1 MDSEQKKTRLLPV
14 LVVKEELVVGLIVDQ
29 QKHGRKPRKRG
40 HRDFF
45 SYEIDSLIAG
55 AARQASDQ
63 KRKSILYQR
72 AKLYEKVAQTR
83 LFSLLFDV
91 KLHR

>member
-45 SYEIDSLIAG
+45 SYEIERGNAKAKANSLSC
-55 AARQASDQ
+55 ASE
-63 KRKSILYQR
+63 SYAILRVQQGH
-72 AKLYEKVAQTR
+72 L
-83 LFSLLFDV
+83 
-91 KLHR
+91 